1 MSEVPLVGGN
11 RKQNDV
17 PSISSTMMVQITT
30 DKSGPKLVCPVCDKA
45 LVSLNGYVKHM
56 KKHEPP
62 GGYLCNYCD
71 DRFCLEDHL
80 KKHKDEKHKI
90 LACQIC
96 HETFDSPQDYR
107 NHIQDIHKGVDR
119 RMIKCEKCG
128 MEFKTAQAAKRHN
141 ETQCGQIKP
150 HPCDQCK
157 MAFYTKYNLA
167 EHKKIHSG
175 EKKFCCSYCGKS
187 FMSNGRLVIHERSHT
202 GEKPYKCDVCGK
214 CFAHRE
220 SIVTHSSIHT
230 GVKLVVCKCCGSRF
244 SCHSNLIKHRRTRPD
259 TCGLPIY
266 NSTKETKR
274 NGNSRIPPCLMSS
287 EIKIVRASKVI
298 KPKDE
303 QQKKTKPV
311 NSNEGQ
317 KKPKASK
324 HKGRSKKVVKSG
336 SEDDD
341 TGEDDSD
348 DNEIIVARPRRSLRS
363 NEPPPVEEIDTKPPE
378 SSSKDF
384 DSDNY
389 SDDPL
394 FDSPMHSVDDSSDSD
409 KPKVKPEPLDK
420 NPVEIVDRSCSP
432 VKSEEDQK
440 TEDFFD
446 QKEEIL
452 DKFLAESTVD
462 VKYEPLVEIKEESE
476 DVKKDE
482 IPPPAAG
489 QVVVV
494 NETDKQNENE
504 KKSPSKRTRR
514 TKSSIVPSEASVE
527 EKKNDDED
535 ESEQPKKRRQ
545 RSALRKKL
553 RFFKKERV
561 YECKFCAKVYH
572 IKKPYE
578 KHLRTLHK
586 QTDADLRDLFK
597 DEDNDIPDE
606 YVHRCPICS
615 KIYLMAKRL
624 TTHITFHGPD
634 GSLIHK
640 CPGYCNLYFRT
651 KEEALEHARGAHKE
665 CFYCNI
671 CDKYSQS
678 PDALKIHKRT
688 HFEQRRQASR
698 NLICD
703 KCGKSFASRTSLND
717 HSRSN
722 CGKDPLYR
730 CDICDKRFSTAGI
743 LKTHSL
749 LHKDE
754 QPYACD
760 KCGKRFKIKAQY
772 KTHIKMKH
780 TDNKPFKCDLCPK
793 AYPYRESLLTHMTVH
808 TGLKRYSCNGCSKRF
823 TCISN
828 LQAHRKVYA
837 DTCGLQPL
845 NSKPSTYLGVQKGQ
859 LLMGTKPSY

>member
-1 MSEVPLVGGN
+1 MSEAPMEY
-11 RKQNDV
+11 KKETDA
-17 PSISSTMMVQITT
+17 PSVSNTMMVQITT
-30 DKSGPKLVCPVCDKA
+30 DKTGPKLVCPVCDKA

-71 DRFCLEDHL
+71 ERFCLEDHL
-80 KKHKDEKHKI
+80 KKHKDEKHKV

-96 HETFDSPQDYR
+96 HATFDSAQEYR
-107 NHIQDIHKGVDR
+107 IHINEVHQGVDR

-128 MEFKTAQAAKRHN
+128 MEFKTAQAAKRHT

-150 HPCDQCK
+150 HPCDQCD

-167 EHKKIHSG
+167 EHKKIHTG

-187 FMSNGRLVIHERSHT
+187 FLSNGRLVIHERSHT

-259 TCGLPIY
+259 SCGLPIY

-274 NGNSRIPPCLMSS
+274 NGNSRIPPGLMSS
-287 EIKIVRASKVI
+287 EIRIVRASKVI
-298 KPKDE
+298 KPNE
-303 QQKKTKPV
+303 GHKKPKAA
-311 NSNEGQ
+311 NINEGQ
-317 KKPKASK
+317 KKPKVTKSRAK
-324 HKGRSKKVVKSG
+324 AKKVKSD
-336 SEDDD
+336 SE
-341 TGEDDSD
+341 TDDSND
-348 DNEIIVARPRRSLRS
+348 DEVIIERPKRSTRPKEHL
-363 NEPPPVEEIDTKPPE
+363 PAEETDTKPPQ
-378 SSSKDF
+378 SPSKDF

-394 FDSPMHSVDDSSDSD
+394 FDSPMHSVDSSDSE
-409 KPKVKPEPLDK
+409 KPIIVKPEPLEK
-420 NPVEIVDRSCSP
+420 NQFEVVTAP
-432 VKSEEDQK
+432 VKTEEEP
-440 TEDFFD
+440 EDFFND
-446 QKEEIL
+446 HDNIL
-452 DKFLAESTVD
+452 EQFLSESALD
-462 VKYEPLVEIKEESE
+462 VKFEPLVDIKVEE
-476 DVKKDE
+476 DIKKDE
-482 IPPPAAG
+482 CSLLKPMEEVFEDA
-489 QVVVV
+489 
-494 NETDKQNENE
+494 NE
-504 KKSPSKRTRR
+504 KKTPTKRTRR
-514 TKSSIVPSEASVE
+514 KKSDSVPGNQIIEKE
-527 EKKNDDED
+527 ELDLD
-535 ESEQPKKRRQ
+535 ESVPKKRRS
-545 RSALRKKL
+545 RGALRKKL
-553 RFFKKERV
+553 KFFKKDRV

-586 QTDADLRDLFK
+586 QTDEELRELFK
-597 DEDNDIPDE
+597 DEDKDIPDE

-624 TTHITFHGPD
+624 TTHLTFHGPD

-640 CPGYCNLYFRT
+640 CPGYCKMYFRT
-651 KEEALEHARGAHKE
+651 KEEAMDHAKEMHKE
-665 CFYCNI
+665 CFHCNI

-688 HFEQRRQASR
+688 HFEQRRQANR

-703 KCGKSFASRTSLND
+703 KCAKSFASRTSLND
-717 HSRSN
+717 HTRSN

-730 CDICDKRFSTAGI
+730 CEICDKKFSTAGI

-754 QPYACD
+754 TPYACD
-760 KCGKRFKIKAQY
+760 KCGKTFKIKAQY

-780 TDNKPFKCDLCPK
+780 TDYKPFKCELCPK

-808 TGLKRYSCNGCSKRF
+808 TGLKRYACNGCSKRF

-845 NSKPSTYLGVQKGQ
+845 NSKPSTYLGVQKGM